1 MVMVTDFLAVVQSP
15 RFDNLCRCKQGI
27 RKYDSLL
34 LFCFTEGVKFVM
46 FAAPIVDECVHG

>member
-34 LFCFTEGVKFVM
+34 LFLLHEGWE
-46 FAAPIVDECVHG
+46 IRNGRRTNCR